1 MALRTLAAL
10 GLAICAVAYAHAQ
23 QIGAADLLRGLAPPS
38 RWLMHSGDYTSKRHS
53 PLTQITPE
61 NVARLAPLWT
71 FETGLGSGRGAKFEA
86 TPIAIDGTLYVTGL
100 YNHAWA
106 INGRTGHADLALR
119 AEAAR
124 RRCACAA
131 AWSTEGLPC
140 FGDRLFMTTLDAH
153 VMALDRKDRHAGLGR
168 ADDRLSTGLLG
179 APPHRSSSRTS

>member
-23 QIGAADLLRGLAPPS
+23 QIGAADLLRGLAQPS

-61 NVARLAPLWT
+61 NVARLTPLWT

-100 YNHAWA
+100 LNYAWA
-106 INGRTGHADLALR
+106 INGRTGTPIWHYEWKLPLTR
-119 AEAAR
+119 VS
-124 RRCACAA
+124 AA
-131 AWSTEGLPC
+131 AWSIAGLPC
-140 FGDRLFMTTLDAH
+140 SAI
-153 VMALDRKDRHAGLGR
+153 VC
-168 ADDRLSTGLLG
+168 S
-179 APPHRSSSRTS
+179 